1 MKPVAGQ
8 VAVVTGAGQGIGRAI
23 ALRLAQD
30 GMRVVVV
37 DNRPDPAQAVAAEIT
52 QAGGEALAL
61 TADVTSA
68 ADRQRL
74 FDTVWSTY
82 ERLDVL
88 VNNAAIQRIALPLDV
103 TEEHYDSIMN
113 VNTRAV
119 FFCCQA
125 ALRLMLRQ
133 KSGRVINIASAAG
146 KSSSTIYHPVYNV
159 SKAGVI
165 SITKTFAHTV
175 ASEGILVNAV
185 CPGIVE
191 TPMQDLLDGEV
202 SRITG
207 KDPAQIRRERLEKVP
222 LGRVE
227 QPEEVAGVVAFLAGP
242 DAGYM
247 TGQAINVT
255 GGMITY

>member
-30 GMRVVVV
+30 GRRVVVV
-37 DNRPDPAQAVAAEIT
+37 DNRPDPAQAVATEIT
-52 QAGGEALAL
+52 QAGGEALAF

-82 ERLDVL
+82 GQLDVL

-103 TEEHYDSIMN
+103 TEEHYDTVMN
-113 VNTRAV
+113 VNARAV

-133 KSGRVINIASAAG
+133 KSGRIINIASAAG

-159 SKAGVI
+159 SKTAVI
-165 SITKTFAHTV
+165 SITKTFAHAV
-175 ASEGILVNAV
+175 ASEGILVNAI
-185 CPGIVE
+185 CPGIVI
-191 TPMQDLLDGEV
+191 TPMQDLLDNEI

-207 KDPAQIRRERLEKVP
+207 KEPAQVRRERLEKVP
-222 LGRVE
+222 LGRAE
-227 QPEEVAGVVAFLAGP
+227 QPEDVAGVVSFLAGP
-242 DAGYM
+242 DASYM

>member
-1 MKPVAGQ
+1 MKPVTEQ

-30 GMRVVVV
+30 GFRVVVV
-37 DNRPDPAQAVAAEIT
+37 DNRSEPAQAVAAEIT
-52 QAGGEALAL
+52 GAGGAAAAL

-68 ADRQRL
+68 VDRQHL

-125 ALRLMLRQ
+125 ALRLMVQQ

-146 KSSSTIYHPVYNV
+146 KSASTIYHPVYNI

-165 SITKTFAHTV
+165 ALTKTFAHAV
-175 ASEGILVNAV
+175 ASQGILVNAV
-185 CPGIVE
+185 CPGIVV
-191 TPMQDLLDGEV
+191 TPMQDLLDNEI
-202 SRITG
+202 SRLSD
-207 KDPAQIRRERLEKVP
+207 KEPARVRRERLEKVP
-222 LGRVE
+222 LGRAE
-227 QPEEVAGVVAFLAGP
+227 KPEEVAGVVSFLAGP

>member
-1 MKPVAGQ
+1 MQ
-8 VAVVTGAGQGIGRAI
+8 
-23 ALRLAQD
+23 
-30 GMRVVVV
+30 VVVV

-52 QAGGEALAL
+52 GEGGAALAL

-68 ADRQRL
+68 EDRQRL
-74 FDTVWSTY
+74 FETVWDTY
-82 ERLDVL
+82 GRLDVL

-113 VNTRAV
+113 VNTKAV
-119 FFCCQA
+119 FFCCQL

-146 KSSSTIYHPVYNV
+146 KSASTIYHPVYNV

-165 SITKTFAHTV
+165 ALTKTFAHAV

-185 CPGIVE
+185 CPGIVV
-191 TPMQDLLDGEV
+191 TPMQDLLDGEI

-207 KDPAQIRRERLEKVP
+207 KEPARVRSERLEKVP
-222 LGRVE
+222 LGRAE
-227 QPEEVAGVVAFLAGP
+227 QPEEVAGVVSFLAGP